1 MKQSVTIVLPVV
13 YMVSFKGTATR
24 WQQTGRNMSK
34 AQIKP
39 EKKETATAS
48 SGTDSRAFR
57 RRSVLWPAHLV
68 VGRHRIA
75 CQVWNLSLAGARVR
89 VDLPVKEG
97 TEVTLSIRDRGD
109 VKAEVV
115 WTENGAMGLSF
126 HVAASVIKRM
136 FQDRLHILGLDES
149 KGI

>member
-1 MKQSVTIVLPVV
+1 M
-13 YMVSFKGTATR
+13 AA
-24 WQQTGRNMSK
+24 TGRDMSK
-34 AQIKP
+34 IQAKP
-39 EKKETATAS
+39 EQKETVTAS
-48 SGTDSRAFR
+48 LGSDSRAFK
-57 RRSVLWPAHLV
+57 RRSVLWPAHLI

-136 FQDRLHILGLDES
+136 FQDRLHVLGLDEADR
-149 KGI
+149 I